1 MKNKHIKNYLNFD
14 RSYIFESNLTDEDD
28 LKQII
33 SRIRTSS
40 GIEEYFLDYMKS
52 VMYRVQD
59 VRTGYK
65 RLQVDPMNSDMIY
78 YLDDMDYQNP
88 DRHSNRQQIKL
99 GKLVREIL
107 PKGIEFNDKQIM
119 EFVLAYRNIWE
130 TIFGEAADSSFERLL
145 ELKEELSHEISKPLG
160 RLRLGVDLSS
170 TKDPQISKNVINI
183 CNSILIL
190 LEKRGNEFFGF
201 AQYEKLRE
209 CINNILD
216 IFKNDPVPFS
226 SENNPR
232 KITNLF
238 LEFSDNLRWGKY
250 KTINYEKP

>member
-1 MKNKHIKNYLNFD
+1 MKNKHIKNYRNFD
-14 RSYIFESNLTDEDD
+14 RSYIFESNLIVEDD

-33 SRIRTSS
+33 SQIRTSS
-40 GIEEYFLDYMKS
+40 GIEEYFLDYMTS
-52 VMYRVQD
+52 PEYFVQD
-59 VRTGYK
+59 VKTGYK
-65 RLQVDPMNSDMIY
+65 RLQVDPRNSDMIY
-78 YLDDMDYQNP
+78 YVDDKHPIRDT
-88 DRHSNRQQIKL
+88 NRQQIKL

-107 PKGIEFNDKQIM
+107 PKGVEFNDKQIM

-160 RLRLGVDLSS
+160 SLRLGVDLSP